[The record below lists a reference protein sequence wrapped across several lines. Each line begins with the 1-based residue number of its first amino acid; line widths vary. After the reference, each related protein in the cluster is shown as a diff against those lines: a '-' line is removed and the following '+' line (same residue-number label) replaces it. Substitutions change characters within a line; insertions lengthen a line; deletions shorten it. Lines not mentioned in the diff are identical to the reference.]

1 MKKVSG
7 YIYVRALGQYDFE
20 FYVEDDAT
28 DKEIKKKVDDKT
40 EHYIDYNVEPG
51 YVAETQTVYRKKYDW
66 EE

>member
-20 FYVEDDAT
+20 FYVEDNAT
-28 DKEIKKKVDDKT
+28 KEEIKKQVEDVANY
-40 EHYIDYNVEPG
+40 YIYYDVEDG
-51 YVAETQTVYRKKYDW
+51 YIAETQTVYRKKYDW

>member
-20 FYVEDDAT
+20 FYVEDNAT
-28 DKEIKKKVDDKT
+28 KEEIKEQV
-40 EHYIDYNVEPG
+40 EAVANYYIHYDVEDG
-51 YVAETQTVYRKKYDW
+51 YIAETQTVYRKKNYW

>member
-20 FYVEDDAT
+20 FYVEDNAT
-28 DKEIKKKVDDKT
+28 KEEIKKQMEDVANY
-40 EHYIDYNVEPG
+40 YIDYDVEDG
-51 YVAETQTVYRKKYDW
+51 YIAETQTVYRKKYDW

>member
-28 DKEIKKKVDDKT
+28 DEEIQSRVDDIT
-40 EHYIDYNVEPG
+40 DYSISYEVEDGYIE
-51 YVAETQTVYRKKYDW
+51 ETQTIYRKKEDW